1 MAGRIKKALM
11 DAPSEKEE
19 LFEERGAD
27 FWEGKMACWQMCQ
40 CPPAIRNDCP
50 ASKYTSLPC
59 WEIEGTYTKL
69 RKKGDV
75 VTGTD
80 TSICET
86 CRVYRKY
93 GGGKPIELKLCGR
106 GIDASTLK
114 K

>member
-1 MAGRIKKALM
+1 MAGRMKKALM
-11 DAPSEKEE
+11 EASGKKEE
-19 LFEERGAD
+19 LVEESGTD
-27 FWEGKMACWQMCQ
+27 FWEGKTACWQMCQ
-40 CPPAIRNDCP
+40 CPAAIRDDCP
-50 ASKYTSLPC
+50 ASKYTYLPC
-59 WEIEGTYTKL
+59 WEIEGTYSKL

-93 GGGKPIELKLCGR
+93 GGGKRIELKLRGR

>member
-11 DAPSEKEE
+11 EAPGEKEE
-19 LFEERGAD
+19 LVEESGAD
-27 FWEGKMACWQMCQ
+27 FWEGKTPCWQMCQ
-40 CPPAIRNDCP
+40 CPPAIRDDCP

-59 WEIEGTYTKL
+59 WEIEGTYSKL
-69 RKKGDV
+69 RKKGDA

-80 TSICET
+80 TSVCET

-106 GIDASTLK
+106 GIDTSTLK